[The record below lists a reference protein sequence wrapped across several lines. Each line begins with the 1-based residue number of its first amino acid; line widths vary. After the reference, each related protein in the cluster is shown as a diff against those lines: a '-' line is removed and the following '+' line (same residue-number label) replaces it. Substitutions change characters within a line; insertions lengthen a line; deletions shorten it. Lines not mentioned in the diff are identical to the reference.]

1 MLRLG
6 KVLGR
11 LGWMATV
18 VAMAAM
24 ALWWSATLL
33 IASGWPDPWRVVA
46 AVAVALGYLAIAGF
60 IGAGRRRWQA
70 MAAAVV
76 MLAPLMV
83 WWHSLTPSNNRAW
96 QPDVGRLAHATIN
109 GDQVTVHNIRDFS
122 YTSEFDY
129 KPHWIDRRYDLNS
142 LIGVDL
148 FAVYWMGPD
157 IAHIFVSFV
166 FKDQEPLAI
175 SIEARKELSESYST
189 VNGLFKQYELV
200 YIVATERDVVKLRT
214 NYRHDPPEVVYRYR
228 IHSRDGREPR
238 AFFLAYL
245 DRINAL
251 YAQPE
256 FYNTLTTNCT
266 TSIWLQTLAN
276 PGHIPF
282 SWKLLASGHVPE
294 YLYEQGRLD
303 TRLPYSRLQEL
314 SLVNPKAVRTGD
326 SGEFSTL
333 IRAATEPDSTPSI
346 DPTSEGPAR

>member
-1 MLRLG
+1 MRRLG
-6 KVLGR
+6 QFLCR

-18 VAMAAM
+18 VAMAAL
-24 ALWWSATLL
+24 ALWWSAALL

-60 IGAGRRRWQA
+60 IGAGRWRWQA

-76 MLAPLMV
+76 MLAPLIS

-96 QPDVGRLAHATIN
+96 QPDVARLAHATLD

-122 YTSEFDY
+122 YNSEFDY
-129 KPHWIDRRYDLNS
+129 QPRWIDRRYDLKS
-142 LIGVDL
+142 LVGVDL
-148 FAVYWMGPD
+148 FAVYWMGPH

-189 VNGLFKQYELV
+189 VNGFFKQYELV

-214 NYRHDPPEVVYRYR
+214 NYRHDPPEAVYRYR
-228 IHSRDGREPR
+228 IQSRDGSEPR

-294 YLYEQGRLD
+294 YLHEQGRLAG
-303 TRLPYSRLQEL
+303 TQPFAEL
-314 SLVNPKAVRTGD
+314 MKNAYVNPAAHAAGD
-326 SGEFSTL
+326 GAGFSKL
-333 IRAATEPDSTPSI
+333 IRDIRVDGSPVLAVPGAHSQ
-346 DPTSEGPAR
+346 